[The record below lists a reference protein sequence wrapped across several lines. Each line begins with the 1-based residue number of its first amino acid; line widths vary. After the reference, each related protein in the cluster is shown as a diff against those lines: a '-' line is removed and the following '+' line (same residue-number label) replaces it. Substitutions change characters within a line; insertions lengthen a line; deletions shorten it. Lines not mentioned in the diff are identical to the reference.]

1 MKLSVSGHQNMTQ
14 FFFAR
19 AFTQYNLYRP
29 NATISR
35 CLYLPLPLSL
45 SHTHT
50 MIVSQTHRISLS
62 FTISTYITF
71 SLFLSKYTAHT
82 ISVLALAVFRWFVPF
97 SLSQL
102 SFIPLPRSLTLR
114 EHSQTLSHTQT
125 RSLPFSLI
133 FYML

>member
-14 FFFAR
+14 FFLHELSLNTI
-19 AFTQYNLYRP
+19 FTAQMQLSP
-29 NATISR
+29 AASISH
-35 CLYLPLPLSL
+35 CLSL
-45 SHTHT
+45 SLTHT